1 MLVAADAFVLATHGE
16 GWCRPLMEGASGMGL
31 GALWGNG
38 HVGGARDRVLNGLP
52 LCPCL
57 LAMAM
62 EVPVIATNWSGP
74 TQFIK
79 VSGDVE
85 AWVTE

>member
-16 GWCRPLMEGASGMGL
+16 GWCRPLMEGTRQGAPSATFAASSL
-31 GALWGNG
+31 RLTTCC
-38 HVGGARDRVLNGLP
+38 RP
-52 LCPCL
+52 LLL

-74 TQFIK
+74 TQFIT
-79 VSGDVE
+79 VSPGFTGPE
-85 AWVTE
+85 H